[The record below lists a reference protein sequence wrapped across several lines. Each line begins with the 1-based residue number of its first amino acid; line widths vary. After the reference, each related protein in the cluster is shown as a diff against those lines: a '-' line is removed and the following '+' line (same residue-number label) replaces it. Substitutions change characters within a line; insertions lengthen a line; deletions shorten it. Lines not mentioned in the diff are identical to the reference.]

1 MVNMG
6 KAHPSDY
13 PRKLMTRTETRGLM
27 MKRVFL
33 SAAAMLAACGVSA
46 VAHAEAPY
54 LNLDL
59 GGGTAT
65 FGNTGIDTGPFS
77 NTFTFFY
84 PTGSPV
90 DAVASFISSAIA
102 TASKNIEFTTVTLNG
117 TSFTPLST
125 GLVDVWRYDG
135 PVNFGT
141 TQNTLIL
148 GGTVAGGPAS
158 YSGTIEFASAAVP
171 EPAAWAIMIG
181 GVGLIG
187 LSARKAKRKQ
197 RELATA

>member
-1 MVNMG
+1 
-6 KAHPSDY
+6 
-13 PRKLMTRTETRGLM
+13 

-33 SAAAMLAACGVSA
+33 SAAAMLAACGVSS

-59 GGGTAT
+59 AGGTAT
-65 FGNTGIDTGPFS
+65 FGNTGIDSGSFS
-77 NTFTFFY
+77 NSFTFFY

-90 DAVASFISSAIA
+90 DALASFISSALSP
-102 TASKNIEFTTVTLNG
+102 TSKNVSFTSVTLNG
-117 TSFTPLST
+117 TSFTPVLT
-125 GLVDVWRYDG
+125 GPVEYWTYDG

-148 GGTVAGGPAS
+148 TGNVIGGPAS
-158 YSGTIEFASAAVP
+158 YAGTIEFTSAAVP
-171 EPAAWAIMIG
+171 EPAAWALMIG

-197 RELATA
+197 RELAIA